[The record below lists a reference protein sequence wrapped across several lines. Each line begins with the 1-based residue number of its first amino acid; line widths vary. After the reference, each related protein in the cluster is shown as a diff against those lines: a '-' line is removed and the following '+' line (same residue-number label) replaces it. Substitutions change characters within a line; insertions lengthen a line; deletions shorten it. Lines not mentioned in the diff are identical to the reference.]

1 MRAGLVRWAMLLLL
15 AAGGPAA
22 SFAANCT
29 TQAEMTTQDR
39 NLLAGVGQRLAD
51 AVVQQNY
58 GALQASLLPQVE
70 QDWSGMQAAVEN
82 GAAFM
87 KGGTA
92 QIQAMYLLDATGG
105 TAAADQQFFCSNASG
120 SLTVTLTMRQLP
132 PGKYAVVLADAAG
145 AKLAGKMGL
154 VLVWDSTGNMP
165 AWKLGGLTVR
175 QGSID
180 GHDGVWWWRQGRAL
194 GASGTPWAA
203 YYSYEMAR
211 TLLLPVEFLSS
222 PNLEKLNHEQGEIQA
237 GPAHAFPLTV
247 GDTARTWKVEGLQVD
262 TSLHEAD
269 LRVTYDS
276 LGMTD
281 PAAART
287 EATAVLSAVLR
298 AHPDLRGNFHG
309 LWAYAVR
316 DGKPTPVMELP
327 MGQIP

>member
-1 MRAGLVRWAMLLLL
+1 MVLLLL
-15 AAGGPAA
+15 SGPAA
-22 SFAANCT
+22 CLAASCS
-29 TQAEMTTQDR
+29 TQAEMSTQDR
-39 NLLAGVGQRLAD
+39 DLLAGAGQRLVD
-51 AVVQQNY
+51 AIVQQNY
-58 GALQASLLPQVE
+58 GALQASLLPQAD

-87 KGGTA
+87 KGGKA
-92 QIQAMYLLDATGG
+92 QIEEMYLLDATDG
-105 TAAADQQFFCSNASG
+105 TTPADQQFFCSNASG
-120 SLTVTLTMRQLP
+120 SLTVTLTMHALP
-132 PGKYAVVLADAAG
+132 PAKYALVVADAAG
-145 AKLAGKMGL
+145 AKLKGKMGL
-154 VLVWDSTGNMP
+154 VLVWDPTGSVP

-175 QGSID
+175 QGAID

-194 GASGTPWAA
+194 AASGTPWAA

-211 TLLLPVEFLSS
+211 TLLLPVDFLSS
-222 PNLEKLNHEQGEIQA
+222 PNLEKLNHEQAEIQN

-247 GDTARTWKVEGLQVD
+247 GDGARTWKIEGVEVD

-287 EATAVLSAVLR
+287 EATAVLSALLK
-298 AHPDLRGNFHG
+298 AHPDLRANFHG

-316 DGKPTPVMELP
+316 DGKATPVMELP
-327 MGQIP
+327 MRQIP